1 MPSQTNPDAGAS
13 SDIKIKAAYN
23 GEFMISYIPDTI
35 TYEELC
41 QEIRVICRFP
51 SDQVSL
57 VEMSHTGVTVT
68 FGSFPHFLFVSHL
81 CIAIYSEMGG

>member
-1 MPSQTNPDAGAS
+1 MHRMPSQTNPDGGP

-51 SDQVSL
+51 PDQVSF
-57 VEMSHTGVTVT
+57 H
-68 FGSFPHFLFVSHL
+68 
-81 CIAIYSEMGG
+81 